1 MTDNDE
7 KNKLVLPSLLIAISI
22 IFFALS
28 NRVEVLTS
36 DNGMHIKVN
45 KLTGQTWI
53 WKPNDDYQL
62 AWIPM
67 YEDF

>member
-45 KLTGQTWI
+45 KLTGQTWM
-53 WKPNDDYQL
+53 WNLNEENLL